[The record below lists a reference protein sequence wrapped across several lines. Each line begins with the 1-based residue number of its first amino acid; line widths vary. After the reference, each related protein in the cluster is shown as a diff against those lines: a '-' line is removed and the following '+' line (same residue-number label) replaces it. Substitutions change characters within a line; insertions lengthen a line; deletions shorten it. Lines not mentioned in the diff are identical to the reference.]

1 MSDLKFCPDCGA
13 KLVPGDR
20 FCGDCGFDAASLAAP
35 PAGQPS
41 AAPPAA
47 TQVAN
52 QPTVTPSAS
61 APPNN
66 QPFVAPPQP
75 PAGQPL
81 QAAPGH
87 IAAQPFTP
95 GARPTA
101 NNNTAAIGVKGG
113 GNKNALLIMI
123 SLLAVLFIGGG
134 GIYWWLSQKED
145 PGAKTNLPAASQ
157 NQPQNNQSTTP
168 NAQNVPATAQ
178 VDLTRAATYLSKPG
192 LKCTFF
198 VNYPDGTSGIV
209 NRISGRAVPNEVV
222 RVSEVEVGI
231 DRGEEFGFGFHYVER
246 PDGTYYI
253 LDNTPFEIFPVL
265 KNNLT
270 VGQTWNYEDE
280 SGIITWKVLDMGVDL
295 DLGFAKFDDCIM
307 MQENNQMVQFQSI
320 TYYAPGRGSVLVIDP
335 AGTTQYYKLTAV
347 ETIDASQAADTI
359 IKWCPNYKD
368 IKDDRTQQY

>member
-20 FCGDCGFDAASLAAP
+20 FCGDCGFDTSSLAAP
-35 PAGQPS
+35 PAGQQM
-41 AAPPAA
+41 AAPPPAA
-47 TQVAN
+47 AV
-52 QPTVTPSAS
+52 QPPT
-61 APPNN
+61 APPPAAAV
-66 QPFVAPPQP
+66 QPSQA
-75 PAGQPL
+75 
-81 QAAPGH
+81 AAPGH
-87 IAAQPFTP
+87 MASQPFVP
-95 GARPTA
+95 GGRPQA
-101 NNNTAAIGVKGG
+101 SSNTAAIGVKGG
-113 GNKNALLIMI
+113 GNKNALTIII
-123 SLLAVLFIGGG
+123 SLLLVFFAGGG

-157 NQPQNNQSTTP
+157 NQPQNQTAAP
-168 NAQNVPATAQ
+168 NAQNVPAAPTQ
-178 VDLTRAATYLSKPG
+178 VDLTRAAAYLSKPG
-192 LKCTFF
+192 QKCTFF

-209 NRISGRAVPNEVV
+209 NRISGRAVPNETV

-231 DRGEEFGFGFHYVER
+231 EQGEEFGFGFHYVER

-270 VGQTWNYEDE
+270 VGQTWNYQDD
-280 SGIITWKVLDMGVDL
+280 SGTITWKVLDMGVDL
-295 DLGFAKFDDCIM
+295 DLGFAKFDDCVM
-307 MQENNQMVQFQSI
+307 VQEDNQIVQFQSV

-335 AGTTQYYKLTAV
+335 AGATQYYKLTAL
-347 ETIDASQAADTI
+347 ETIDPAQAAETI